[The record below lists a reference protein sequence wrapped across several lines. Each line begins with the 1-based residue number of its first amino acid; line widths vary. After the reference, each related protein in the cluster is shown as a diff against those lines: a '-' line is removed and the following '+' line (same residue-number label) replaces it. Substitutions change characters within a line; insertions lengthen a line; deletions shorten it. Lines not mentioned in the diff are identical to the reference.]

1 MYLPKGEPSMFK
13 KPSIVMAIFAVMLMS
28 QFTPSYAI
36 PVDLSGST
44 LVTGPYPYTHDDS
57 LGLIGTSD
65 DGLGNPNDI
74 DYYKFWANVGD
85 ALTIDIDNGFDGRDD
100 GDITPGFDIDV
111 LLTLF
116 HNDVSGFIPYSTFG
130 NNPQGAPN
138 ADDAGSNIDPGSY
151 ITNPFTI
158 AYTKDPFI
166 SYGIATSGF
175 YYLAVS
181 ITDNHYTISSDAFTG
196 VSTPGEFPE
205 GGTYTLI
212 IDGVS
217 TREVPEPSTLLF
229 LVIGLPV
236 LIVLRNK
243 RIVSSLNP
251 R

>member
-1 MYLPKGEPSMFK
+1 MFK

-100 GDITPGFDIDV
+100 GNITPGFDIDV

-181 ITDNHYTISSDAFTG
+181 IADNHYTISSDAFTG

-212 IDGVS
+212 IDGLS
-217 TREVPEPSTLLF
+217 ARQVPEPSTLLF
-229 LVIGLPV
+229 LVIGLLV